1 MSQLMLTSLTAQTR
15 ALRGFVRGLTNRLVS
30 DERGQDAIEY
40 VGVLVIVAA
49 VIGVLLV
56 VVSKIEPGLESHVTQ
71 AIGNI
76 FTGGG
81 TKKGGG

>member
-1 MSQLMLTSLTAQTR
+1 MSHLILSTITAQSR
-15 ALRGFVRGLTNRLVS
+15 AVRGYVRGFTSRLMS

-56 VVSKIEPGLESHVTQ
+56 VVSKIEPGLESHVTT

-81 TKKGGG
+81 TQKGGG